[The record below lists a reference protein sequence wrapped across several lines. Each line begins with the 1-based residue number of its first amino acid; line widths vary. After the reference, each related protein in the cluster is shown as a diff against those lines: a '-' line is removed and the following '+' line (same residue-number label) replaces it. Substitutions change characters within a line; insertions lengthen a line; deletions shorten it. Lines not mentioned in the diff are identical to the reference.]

1 MAQNK
6 NRLTIS
12 FEFFPPKTAEM
23 EATLWRSI
31 EHLAPLD
38 PAFVSVTYGADG
50 STRDR
55 THNIVTRILSE
66 TRLTPAA
73 HLTCV
78 GATREEIDT
87 IARRYWD
94 AGVRHLVALR
104 GDPPHGSGKYQPC
117 AGGYPYAAD
126 LVEGLMKVGAF
137 DISVAAYP
145 EVHPDAPSP
154 QFDLV
159 NLKRKVDAG
168 ATRAITQFFFD
179 IDRYLRFRDRCA
191 AAAIGVEIVPGL
203 LPVTNFART
212 LTFAAACGATVPA
225 WLAERFDGLDNDPT
239 TRQLIAAS
247 TAIEQVETL
256 RRHGVSHFHFYTLNR
271 YELAYAICH
280 ALGVRPERAH
290 PAAQAS

>member
-1 MAQNK
+1 
-6 NRLTIS
+6 
-12 FEFFPPKTAEM
+12 
-23 EATLWRSI
+23 
-31 EHLAPLD
+31 
-38 PAFVSVTYGADG
+38 VSVTYGADG

-55 THNIVTRILSE
+55 THNIVTRILRE
-66 TRLTPAA
+66 THLTPAA

-78 GATREEIDT
+78 GATCEEIDA

-104 GDPPHGSGKYQPC
+104 GDPPHGSGKYAPH
-117 AGGYPYAAD
+117 AGGYPSAA
-126 LVEGLMKVGAF
+126 EPGGGLRKVGGF

-159 NLKRKVDAG
+159 NLKPKVDAG
-168 ATRAITQFFFD
+168 AKRAITQFFFD

-212 LTFAAACGATVPA
+212 LTLPAACGA
-225 WLAERFDGLDNDPT
+225 
-239 TRQLIAAS
+239 
-247 TAIEQVETL
+247 
-256 RRHGVSHFHFYTLNR
+256 
-271 YELAYAICH
+271 
-280 ALGVRPERAH
+280 RAR
-290 PAAQAS
+290 

>member
-1 MAQNK
+1 
-6 NRLTIS
+6 
-12 FEFFPPKTAEM
+12 
-23 EATLWRSI
+23 
-31 EHLAPLD
+31 
-38 PAFVSVTYGADG
+38 
-50 STRDR
+50 
-55 THNIVTRILSE
+55 
-66 TRLTPAA
+66 
-73 HLTCV
+73 
-78 GATREEIDT
+78 
-87 IARRYWD
+87 
-94 AGVRHLVALR
+94 VA
-104 GDPPHGSGKYQPC
+104 
-117 AGGYPYAAD
+117 
-126 LVEGLMKVGAF
+126 GLMKVGAF

-159 NLKRKVDAG
+159 NLKRKIDAG
-168 ATRAITQFFFD
+168 AKRAITQFFFD

-212 LTFAAACGATVPA
+212 LTFAAACGASVPP
-225 WLAERFDGLDNDPT
+225 WLAERFDGLDDDPV

-256 RRHGVSHFHFYTLNR
+256 RRHGVEHFHFYTLNR

-280 ALGVRPERAH
+280 ALGVRPERTQ